1 MKLGFA
7 AILGAIF
14 LESCATSPKID
25 DTSSTKID
33 SSTTKDFKLKK
44 TSAKLTTGTAD
55 YKYEGQSFKSQWLQC
70 VGKQGAPLVAF
81 FHGNSGANNP
91 QNFCDDWSAQV
102 LLKNGFNVL
111 AVNRPSFYGSNGK
124 DDLSGPQSVEAINAG
139 LKAASGSSPVIGFLG
154 VDTGVIAATFTA
166 KTWPN
171 LKWLILGNGLYD
183 LESVERATQNDSIK
197 KAITAQKNKEGEAA
211 LERRSIAWDIA
222 GLPKLIAVY
231 HTQSNTTSPKQQASD
246 FTAQLRTAQT
256 KVFFDEVDGADVDL
270 PWQAH
275 YLIVEKALKNMK

>member
-14 LESCATSPKID
+14 LNSCATTPKID

-44 TSAKLTTGTAD
+44 TSAKLTAGLAD

-70 VGKQGAPLVAF
+70 VGKQGAPFVAF
-81 FHGNSGANNP
+81 FHGNAGANNP

-111 AVNRPSFYGSNGK
+111 AVNRPSFIGSSGK
-124 DDLSGPQSVEAINAG
+124 DDMSGAQSVEAITAG
-139 LKAASGSSPVIGFLG
+139 LKAASGSLPIIGFWG
-154 VDTGVIAATFTA
+154 VDTGVIAATFTG
-166 KTWPN
+166 KTWPD
-171 LKWLILGNGLYD
+171 LKWMILGNGLYD
-183 LESVERATQNDSIK
+183 LETVERTTQNDAIK
-197 KAITAQKNKEGEAA
+197 KSIATQKNKEGEAA

-231 HTQSNTTSPKQQASD
+231 HTKSNTTSPKQQASD
-246 FTAQLRTAQT
+246 FTAQLRTAQI
-256 KVFFDEVDGADVDL
+256 KVFFDEVDGVDGDL

-275 YLIVEKALKNMK
+275 YLIVEKALKNVK